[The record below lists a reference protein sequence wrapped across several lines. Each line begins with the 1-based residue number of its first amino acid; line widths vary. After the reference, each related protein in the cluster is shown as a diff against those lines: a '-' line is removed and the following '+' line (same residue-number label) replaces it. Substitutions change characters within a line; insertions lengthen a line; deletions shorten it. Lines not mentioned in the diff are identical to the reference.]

1 MQVATK
7 TEMIE
12 RVLRE
17 FDAIRTHEKTEQEAI
32 EWTAAKL
39 HMSTEQVQNIV
50 SLYAEAA

>member
-17 FDAIRTHEKTEQEAI
+17 FDHARTHQKTEQEAI
-32 EWTAAKL
+32 DQTAIKL
-39 HMSTEQVQNIV
+39 HISTDQVRDIV

>member
-1 MQVATK
+1 MQVTTK

-17 FDAIRTHEKTEQEAI
+17 FDHVRGHEKTEQEAI

-39 HMSTEQVQNIV
+39 HMSTEQVRDIV